1 MSMLDQRAQT
11 LLKTLIERYIADGQP
26 IGSRTLS
33 RYAGMDLSAA
43 TIRNVMADLE
53 QLGLISSPH
62 TSAGRI
68 PTPRGFRFFV
78 DTLLTV
84 QPMASQQSEQIS
96 EQISDSLQTDQPQ
109 RVLASAAQLLSSLSS
124 FAGVVLTPRRSST
137 FRQIDFL
144 RLAEKRLLLIVV
156 TPEGDIQ
163 NRVLQMEHDYSPSQ
177 LIEASNYVNQHFAG
191 LTQPEIKHRL
201 QNELSHLSERIN
213 GLMQRAVQASGDA
226 VTNDAA
232 AGGSVV
238 ISGEHN
244 LLGVVELSEN
254 MQKLRDLFNLFEQKT
269 GLMQLLDASNRG
281 HGVQI
286 YIGGESDLV
295 PIDHMSV
302 VTAPY
307 EVNGQV
313 IGTLGVIGP
322 TRMAYERVIPIVDL
336 TARLVSSALTFN
348 HAHHHSHSS

>member
-1 MSMLDQRAQT
+1 MLDQRAQT

-33 RYAGMDLSAA
+33 RYAGLDLSAA

-53 QLGLISSPH
+53 ELGFISSPH

-78 DTLLTV
+78 DTLVTV
-84 QPMASQQSEQIS
+84 QPIASQHS

-137 FRQIDFL
+137 FAQIDFL
-144 RLAEKRLLLIVV
+144 RLAEKRILLIVV

-177 LIEASNYVNQHFAG
+177 LIEASNYINQHFSG

-201 QNELSHLSERIN
+201 QNELGRLSERIN
-213 GLMQRAVQASGDA
+213 ALMQRAVQASGDA
-226 VTNDAA
+226 VTDQAT
-232 AGGSVV
+232 AGGHVV

-244 LLGVVELSEN
+244 LLGVAELSEN

-307 EVNGQV
+307 EVNGKV
-313 IGTLGVIGP
+313 LGTLGVIGP

-336 TARLVSSALTFN
+336 TARLVSSALSY
-348 HAHHHSHSS
+348 AQSHSNTQSS

>member
-1 MSMLDQRAQT
+1 MLDQRAQT

-33 RYAGMDLSAA
+33 RYAGLDLSAA

-53 QLGLISSPH
+53 SLGLISSPH

-84 QPMASQQSEQIS
+84 QPLAIQHS
-96 EQISDSLQTDQPQ
+96 EQISDGLQTDQPQ
-109 RVLASAAQLLSSLSS
+109 RVLASAAHLLSSLSS

-137 FRQIDFL
+137 FAQIDFL
-144 RLAEKRLLLIVV
+144 RLAEKRILLIVV

-163 NRVLQMEHDYSPSQ
+163 NRVLQMEHDYLPSQ
-177 LIEASNYVNQHFAG
+177 LIEASNYINQHFAG

-201 QNELSHLSERIN
+201 QNELGRLSERIN
-213 GLMQRAVQASGDA
+213 ALMQRAVQASGDA
-226 VTNDAA
+226 VTDEAA
-232 AGGSVV
+232 AGGHVV

-244 LLGVVELSEN
+244 LLGVAELSEN
-254 MQKLRDLFNLFEQKT
+254 MQKLKDLFNLFEQKT

-307 EVNGQV
+307 EVNGKV
-313 IGTLGVIGP
+313 LGTLGVIGP

-336 TARLVSSALTFN
+336 TAKLVSSALS
-348 HAHHHSHSS
+348 HSHTQSHQ